1 MGLRSLFQANPT
13 RMTTVERSPTGVVP
27 SRVEVAGCIACGK
40 TTLVR
45 MIEGHVEEAVYE
57 DHAANPFWSL
67 FFADP
72 DAYAFETEISF
83 LLQHYHFAK
92 RAKVDTHE
100 VVVMDHSFE
109 LDMAYAAVGLSGSRK
124 SIFDA
129 IYREIMVE
137 IGGPKALVFVRCQT
151 KHALERVRARAR
163 PGEENISL
171 GFLERLSRELER
183 RVAAAADE
191 TPVVCVDS
199 SDTDFR
205 NAGPWVEDLCRRLG
219 IG

>member
-1 MGLRSLFQANPT
+1 
-13 RMTTVERSPTGVVP
+13 MTTVEPSPLGLVP
-27 SRVEVAGCIACGK
+27 SRVEVAGCIASGK

-45 MIEGHVEEAVYE
+45 MVEGYIEEAIYE
-57 DHAANPFWSL
+57 NHATNPFWSS
-67 FFADP
+67 FFANP
-72 DAYAFETEISF
+72 GAHAFETELSF

-92 RAKVDTHE
+92 RARKETRR
-100 VVVMDHSFE
+100 VVMMDHSFE

-124 SIFDA
+124 SIFDD

-151 KHALERVRARAR
+151 KHALARVRARAR

-171 GFLERLSRELER
+171 GFLERLCGELER
-183 RVAAAADE
+183 RITTVANE

-199 SDTDFR
+199 SVTDFR
-205 NAGPWVEDLCRRLG
+205 NEGPWIENLLRRLG
-219 IG
+219 VR